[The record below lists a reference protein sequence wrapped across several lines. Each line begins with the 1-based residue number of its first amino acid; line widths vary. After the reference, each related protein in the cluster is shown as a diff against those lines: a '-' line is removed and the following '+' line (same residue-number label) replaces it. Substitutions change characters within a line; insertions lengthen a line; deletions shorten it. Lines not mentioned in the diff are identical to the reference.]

1 MADPAR
7 DSLCGLRSAAIVNG
21 KLELVLNNTLAAI
34 EDGSARMLDFLSSL
48 APDETAKNR
57 LQVIFE
63 ELIANI
69 VRHGFREYS
78 DQSIHVKI
86 DRQPDMVE
94 FTFEDDGKPF
104 NPLKAPA
111 PRAYTSIEK
120 AKIGG
125 LGISLVTKYSSHLCY
140 EGLTEG
146 GSGHGFSPRNRL
158 VVKVAI

>member
-7 DSLCGLRSAAIVNG
+7 ESLRGLRSAAIVNC

-34 EDGSARMLDFLSSL
+34 DDGSACMLDFLGPT
-48 APDETAKNR
+48 PDEIVKNR

-86 DRQPDMVE
+86 DRRPDMVE

-111 PRAYTSIEK
+111 PRAYTSIET

-125 LGISLVTKYSSHLCY
+125 LGISLVTKYAFHLHY
-140 EGLTEG
+140 EGVAEG
-146 GSGHGFSPRNRL
+146 ISGHGFSPRNRL
-158 VVKVAI
+158 VVQVAI